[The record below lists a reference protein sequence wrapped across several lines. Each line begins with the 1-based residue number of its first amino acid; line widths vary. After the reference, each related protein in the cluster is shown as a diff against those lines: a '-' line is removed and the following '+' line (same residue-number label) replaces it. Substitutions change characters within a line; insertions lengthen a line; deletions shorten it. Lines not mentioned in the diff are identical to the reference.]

1 LKVERSN
8 VEFPLWRK
16 KVDSSLFEHN
26 GTTIP
31 TWACTMWGIPKLF
44 GNCVS
49 KNMSDAKVT
58 IQFERVGHPG
68 YVSVAKEGRK
78 TPAYRLWYEDELVME
93 LKHKFLMSYMRS
105 LEKRLRPEAKEDI
118 EKEIPFWE
126 FLDIE
131 FDSSRKVFRFE
142 AYYRQEPSFPEL
154 FKRLI
159 GSPRLKQ
166 IDDELCK
173 KGPARIYKQSWKPR
187 EMLEFELGAMNVIYI
202 LIDTENRLFY
212 VGEAE
217 DLVKRLSAR
226 YPSIPDWNFYRYD
239 VLPGQ
244 LTDHRVAIERMLIRG
259 YAELL
264 ENKCGIEFK
273 RISDYKLANDR
284 IDTK

>member
-1 LKVERSN
+1 MKLERSN

-31 TWACTMWGIPKLF
+31 TWACTMWGIQKLF
-44 GNCVS
+44 GNCIS
-49 KNMSDAKVT
+49 KNMDDAKVS
-58 IQFERVGHPG
+58 IQFQGDDYPG
-68 YVSVAKEGRK
+68 SVTVAKAGR
-78 TPAYRLWYEDELVME
+78 TPLYRLWYEDNLGME
-93 LKHKFLMSYMRS
+93 LKHHFLMSYMRS

-118 EKEIPFWE
+118 EKDIPFWE

-131 FDSSRKVFRFE
+131 FDSSRKVFKFE
-142 AYYRQEPSFPEL
+142 AYYRQEPTFPGL

-159 GSPRLKQ
+159 GSPGLKR
-166 IDDELCK
+166 IDEELRK

-187 EMLEFELGAMNVIYI
+187 EVLEFELGAMNVIYM
-202 LIDTENRLFY
+202 LIDTESKLFY
-212 VGEAE
+212 VGEAQ
-217 DLVKRLSAR
+217 DLVKRLSQR
-226 YPSIPDWNFYRYD
+226 YPSIPNWNFYRYD

-264 ENKCGIEFK
+264 ENKSGIEYK

-284 IDTK
+284 IDVK

>member
-1 LKVERSN
+1 MKLERSN

-31 TWACTMWGIPKLF
+31 TWACTMWGIQKLF
-44 GNCVS
+44 GNCIS
-49 KNMSDAKVT
+49 KNMDDAKVS
-58 IQFERVGHPG
+58 IQFQGDDYPG
-68 YVSVAKEGRK
+68 SVTVAKAGR
-78 TPAYRLWYEDELVME
+78 TPLYRLWYEDNLGME
-93 LKHKFLMSYMRS
+93 LKHHFLMSYMRS

-118 EKEIPFWE
+118 EKDIPFWE

-131 FDSSRKVFRFE
+131 FDSSRKVFKFE
-142 AYYRQEPSFPEL
+142 AYYRQEPTFPEL

-159 GSPRLKQ
+159 GSPGLKR
-166 IDDELCK
+166 IDDELGK

-187 EMLEFELGAMNVIYI
+187 EMLEFELGAMNVIYM
-202 LIDTENRLFY
+202 LIDTENKLFY
-212 VGEAE
+212 VGEAQ
-217 DLVKRLSAR
+217 DLVKRLSQR
-226 YPSIPDWNFYRYD
+226 YPSIPNWNFYRYD

-264 ENKCGIEFK
+264 ENKSGIEFK

>member
-1 LKVERSN
+1 MKLERSN
-8 VEFPLWRK
+8 IEFLLWRK

-31 TWACTMWGIPKLF
+31 AWACTMWGIQGMF
-44 GNCVS
+44 GACVS
-49 KNMSDAKVT
+49 KTMTDAKVT
-58 IQFERVGHPG
+58 IQFEGADYPG
-68 YVSVAKEGRK
+68 SVTVAKAGRN
-78 TPAYRLWYEDELVME
+78 PLYRLWYGEDLGME

-105 LEKRLRPEAKEDI
+105 LEKRLRPEAKEDV
-118 EKEIPFWE
+118 EKDIPFWE

-131 FDSSRKVFRFE
+131 FDSSRKVFKFE
-142 AYYRQEPSFPEL
+142 AYYRQEPTFPEL

-159 GSPRLKQ
+159 GSPGLKRV
-166 IDDELCK
+166 DDELHQ
-173 KGPARIYKQSWKPR
+173 KGPGRIHKQSWRPR
-187 EMLEFELGAMNVIYI
+187 QQLEFELGATNVVYM

-212 VGEAE
+212 VGEAQ
-217 DLVKRLSAR
+217 DLVKRLSTR

-264 ENKCGIEFK
+264 ENKSGIEFK
-273 RISDYKLANDR
+273 KISDYKLANDR

>member
-1 LKVERSN
+1 MKVERSN
-8 VEFPLWRK
+8 IEFPLWRK

-31 TWACTMWGIPKLF
+31 TWACTMWGVQKLF
-44 GNCVS
+44 GNCIS
-49 KNMSDAKVT
+49 KNMEDAKVT
-58 IQFERVGHPG
+58 IQFERVDYPG

-118 EKEIPFWE
+118 EKDMPFWE

-131 FDSSRKVFRFE
+131 FDSNRKVFRFE
-142 AYYRQEPSFPEL
+142 AYYRQEPTFPEL

-166 IDDELCK
+166 VDDELGK
-173 KGPARIYKQSWKPR
+173 KGPVRIYKQSWKPR
-187 EMLEFELGAMNVIYI
+187 EMLEFELGAMNVIYM
-202 LIDTENRLFY
+202 LMDTENKMFY
-212 VGEAE
+212 VGEAL
-217 DLVKRLSAR
+217 DLVKRLSQR
-226 YPSIPDWNFYRYD
+226 YPSIPNWNFYRYD
-239 VLPGQ
+239 VLPNQ
-244 LTDHRVAIERMLIRG
+244 LSGHRVAIERMLIRG

-264 ENKCGIEFK
+264 ENKSGIESR